1 MAKIAKNHDEWSI
14 PEPPPLP
21 TPNKRGVPFLN
32 PEDMQE
38 AKKSIKEKGI
48 RAEDVKNLPP
58 IETLCEPTTHPPM
71 VEVHSLY
78 DFTVNDIP
86 YSKPPS
92 QCLDEFDN
100 FIVKQTHFNM
110 QIQEQL
116 NDNTLVIK
124 NLYSVLEKTAND
136 VKGLVK
142 HFHMVQTQLEQIT
155 IQRIEQSSRQA
166 YGVSTR
172 GGITTQDPLYP
183 EGHPKRI
190 EEESQLT
197 ENNITSSPKRKKK
210 KKKPGVCLR
219 PILF

>member
-1 MAKIAKNHDEWSI
+1 
-14 PEPPPLP
+14 
-21 TPNKRGVPFLN
+21 
-32 PEDMQE
+32 MQE

-71 VEVHSLY
+71 VEVHSLHN
-78 DFTVNDIP
+78 FTVNDIP

-116 NDNTLVIK
+116 NDNILVIK
-124 NLYSVLEKTAND
+124 NLHYVLEKTAND

-155 IQRIEQSSRQA
+155 KVQKDLLAGIPTQSNKQA
-166 YGVSTR
+166 CGVLTR
-172 GGITTQDPLYP
+172 GGISTQDPL
-183 EGHPKRI
+183 I
-190 EEESQLT
+190 S
-197 ENNITSSPKRKKK
+197 
-210 KKKPGVCLR
+210 
-219 PILF
+219 